1 MPTGLQHWGVF
12 AACVLGTT
20 LVDALVFG
28 RGSHRVSFR
37 EATAKSVLWV
47 SLGLLFTLYVYFW
60 VGAQQG
66 TDYLVAYLVEKSLS
80 VDNLFVF
87 LVVFSYFQVRDE
99 HQPRILSWGIIGALV
114 MRAVFILLGTTALHH
129 LHWTMYLFGGF
140 LIYSG
145 GKLAFRREES
155 MDPENNY
162 ALKFARRYLRTSDE
176 PDGDR
181 FFTRR
186 QGQLHATP
194 LFLVLVVIEATDV
207 VFAVDS
213 VPAVLAISNDIYVVY
228 TSNIL
233 AILGLRALYFM
244 LSGVMRRFHH
254 LDKGLAVVLAFVGV
268 KMVIADWYKIP
279 NLASLGVIAL
289 VLAISITASLLRPPP
304 PSSITDSSLP

>member
-1 MPTGLQHWGVF
+1 MPSGLQHWGVF

-20 LVDALVFG
+20 LVDRLLFG
-28 RGSHRVSFR
+28 RGAHRVSFR
-37 EATAKSVLWV
+37 EATAKSIVWV
-47 SLGLLFTLYVYFW
+47 ALGLLFTVYVYFW

-87 LVVFSYFQVRDE
+87 LVVFSYFQTSEE
-99 HQPRILSWGIIGALV
+99 HQPHILSWGIFGALA
-114 MRAVFILLGTTALHH
+114 MRAVFILLGAAALHH

-145 GKLAFRREES
+145 AKLALRREES
-155 MDPENNY
+155 MDPENNF
-162 ALKFARRYLRTSDE
+162 ALKFARRYLRTTEELDQ
-176 PDGDR
+176 DR

-186 QGQLHATP
+186 AGRLHATP
-194 LFLVLVVIEATDV
+194 LFLVLVVIEATDI

-233 AILGLRALYFM
+233 AILGLRALYFV
-244 LSGVMRRFHH
+244 LAGVMRRFHH
-254 LDKGLAVVLAFVGV
+254 LDKGLSVVLAFIGV
-268 KMVIADWYKIP
+268 KMIIADWYKIP
-279 NLASLGVIAL
+279 NLASLGVIAA
-289 VLAISITASLLRPPP
+289 VLTLSIVTSLLRPPAAGP
-304 PSSITDSSLP
+304 TDNARP

>member
-1 MPTGLQHWGVF
+1 MPSGLQHWSVF
-12 AACVLGTT
+12 AACVLGTM
-20 LVDALVFG
+20 LFDLLLFG
-28 RGSHRVSFR
+28 RGAHRVSFR
-37 EATAKSVLWV
+37 EATAKSTLWV
-47 SLGLLFTLYVYFW
+47 SLGLLFTIYVYVW
-60 VGAQQG
+60 VGPQQG

-87 LVVFSYFQVRDE
+87 LVVFSYFRVSE
-99 HQPRILSWGIIGALV
+99 AHQPRILSWGILGALV
-114 MRAVFILLGTTALHH
+114 MRAAFILAGATALHH

-145 GKLAFRREES
+145 ARLAFRQEQS

-162 ALKFARRYLRTSDE
+162 ALRFARRYLRTTE
-176 PDGDR
+176 ELDGAR

-186 QGQLHATP
+186 AGQLHATP

-213 VPAVLAISNDIYVVY
+213 VPAVLAISNDIFVVY

-244 LSGVMRRFHH
+244 LAGVMRRFHY
-254 LDKGLAVVLAFVGV
+254 LDKGLSVVLAFIGV
-268 KMVIADWYKIP
+268 KMVIADWYKIS
-279 NLASLGVIAL
+279 NLASLGVIAA
-289 VLAISITASLLRPPP
+289 VLTLSIVASLLRPPASGP
-304 PSSITDSSLP
+304 NDPARP